1 MVLTAAD
8 ARPLF
13 RLGRIRRQLQGFSIQ
28 MHLNSIMRDVSKL
41 RH

>member
-8 ARPLF
+8 ARPLSVV
-13 RLGRIRRQLQGFSIQ
+13 RRQLQGVSIQ
-28 MHLNSIMRDVSKL
+28 IHLNSIMRDVSKL